1 MRLQRKGILPS
12 WTGTLGSENQAL
24 DMYKCVDL
32 MSLFKGKL
40 IRSIDNP
47 PFLNGI
53 IVVSDP

>member
-1 MRLQRKGILPS
+1 MRLHRKGILPS

-24 DMYKCVDL
+24 DVYKCVDL
-32 MSLFKGKL
+32 MSLFKRKL